1 MKEITEGEEFIYI
14 DRKGRRFRGKISGRF
29 KSLRITKLK

>member
-14 DRKGRRFRGKISGRF
+14 TRKGKRHKAKISGIF
-29 KSLRITKLK
+29 MTLSIKKLK